1 MSEKKVRNIDVVF
14 ALDATASMGVFIDRF
29 RREFLPK
36 LTGVLSEYFE
46 KTEDV
51 AEKLRYKFIIFR
63 DYGSDGADA
72 MRESRFYRV
81 PEEMEA
87 LRHDMLFVEAGGGGD
102 SPENGLEALYYA
114 MKTDFTGG
122 ENSLQMIVLFT
133 DADAVPLRARADC
146 AGYPAD
152 MPDEEGLAALWRD
165 KNAAFSQEGKRLI
178 VFAPQGTAYEKLAE
192 KLDNSRIFYT
202 VKSGNLNDIDLVDF
216 ACRSK
221 NLL

>member
-1 MSEKKVRNIDVVF
+1 MQNTNKSAKN
-14 ALDATASMGVFIDRF
+14 
-29 RREFLPK
+29 
-36 LTGVLSEYFE
+36 
-46 KTEDV
+46 TERTTQNDLENTV
-51 AEKLRYKFIIFR
+51 NLRI
-63 DYGSDGADA
+63 
-72 MRESRFYRV
+72 
-81 PEEMEA
+81 
-87 LRHDMLFVEAGGGGD
+87 
-102 SPENGLEALYYA
+102 
-114 MKTDFTGG
+114 
-122 ENSLQMIVLFT
+122 
-133 DADAVPLRARADC
+133 VPLLILRSRHFRIYHSVEHHANDEKRQRRYEADEKYYIRYEQQHLPPVVEDSYGRSRS